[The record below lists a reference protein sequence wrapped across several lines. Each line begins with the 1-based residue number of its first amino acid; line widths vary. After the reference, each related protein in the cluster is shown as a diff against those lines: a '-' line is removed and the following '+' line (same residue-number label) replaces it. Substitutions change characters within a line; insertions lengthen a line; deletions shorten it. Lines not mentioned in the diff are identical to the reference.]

1 MIEGKTKNGFKYKID
16 ERVLDDWR
24 LLKYIALSESNDQS
38 EQIRGA
44 SNLVSLLLGEQEPAM
59 MDFIAKKNK
68 GFVPADSVIGMITDI
83 LTSVKELKN
92 S

>member
-16 ERVLDDWR
+16 ERMLDDWR
-24 LLKYIALSESNDQS
+24 LIKYIALSESKDAS
-38 EQIRGA
+38 EQMQGA
-44 SNLVSLLLGEQEPAM
+44 SNLVTLLLGDQEPAM
-59 MDFIAKKNK
+59 MEFIAKKNK
-68 GFVPADSVIGMITDI
+68 GFVPTLAVTEMISDI

>member
-16 ERVLDDWR
+16 ERVMDDWR
-24 LLKYIALSESNDQS
+24 LLKHIAASESSDPS

-44 SNLVSLLLGEQEPAM
+44 SSLVTLLLGDQEPAM
-59 MDFIAKKNK
+59 MEFVAKKND
-68 GFVPADSVIGMITDI
+68 GYVPAKAVTEMVTEI
-83 LTSVKELKN
+83 LTSVKDLKN

>member
-1 MIEGKTKNGFKYKID
+1 MIDGKTKNGFKYKID

-24 LLKYIALSESNDQS
+24 LLKNIALSESDDQS
-38 EQIRGA
+38 EKIRGA
-44 SNLVSLLLGEQEPAM
+44 SNLVSLLLGDQEPAM
-59 MDFIAKKNK
+59 MDFIAKKNN
-68 GFVPADSVIGMITDI
+68 GFVPSEKVIEMITDI